1 MTDENIKKDLEN
13 IAQDINE
20 ERNAYKEVEAQEEK
34 GSVDVLSAEKAA
46 RISESVD
53 TQQRELKNLQ
63 DQFEQEKKARE
74 QHEIV
79 SKRPASGSSEKMSDS
94 DIETKKWD
102 DYLRYGDRSEHASEM
117 KNFFTF
123 KNIERT
129 YQKTLR
135 NSELPQASYLTR
147 HEMSNTIVKRIQ
159 EISPVR
165 TIARVISIMGKDYSF
180 PKRTEITKAVWVSE
194 NEDRP
199 ETGGF
204 KLGED
209 TIVPGEMYCDE
220 TVTREMLEDAA
231 FNVQG
236 ELSESMAIAFG
247 QMEAQAFINGD
258 GHNKPSGFANNS
270 LVPTFDIGSA
280 AAFTGDALSK
290 MAHLLKSGYF
300 TTSSWVMNLETIGA
314 VRRLKSN
321 DQYIMSPDMQIAGS
335 PFGTLF
341 GRPIVEL
348 PQMDGFNKSGASAA
362 NPNVAV
368 GFGDFG
374 RGYTVVDRVGMEI
387 MRDDYQYQRSGK
399 ILFWARKRVGG
410 QVVLPEALVMS
421 NTDGAFP
428 PNFADPDSVQEIK
441 SAKLKS
447 EKTATKGK

>member
-1 MTDENIKKDLEN
+1 MTDDDIKKGLET
-13 IAQDINE
+13 IAKDTQE
-20 ERNAYKEVEAQEEK
+20 ERKAYEEVEAQEKK

-46 RISESVD
+46 KITDAVD
-53 TQQRELKNLQ
+53 TQQKEIKNLQ
-63 DQFEQEKKARE
+63 DRLEQEKKARE
-74 QHEIV
+74 EIELL
-79 SKRPASGSSEKMSDS
+79 SKRPASGSTEEKSESN
-94 DIETKKWD
+94 IETKKWD
-102 DYLRYGDRSEHASEM
+102 DYLRYGERSEHFGEM

-123 KNIERT
+123 KNIEET
-129 YQKTLR
+129 YKKTLR

-165 TIARVISIMGKDYSF
+165 SIARVISIMGKDYSF
-180 PKRTEITKAVWVSE
+180 PKRTAITKAVWVSE

-247 QMEAQAFINGD
+247 QMEAQSFINGD
-258 GHNKPSGFANNS
+258 GHNKPSGFANNA
-270 LVPTFDIGSA
+270 LVPTFDIA
-280 AAFTGDALSK
+280 DATAFTGDALSK

-300 TTSSWVMNLETIGA
+300 TTASWVMNLETIGA

-321 DQYIMSPDMQIAGS
+321 SQYIMAPDMQIAGS

-348 PQMDGFNKSGASAA
+348 PQMDGFNKAGASAT
-362 NPNVAV
+362 NPNVAI

-421 NTDGAFP
+421 NTDSAFAP
-428 PNFADPDSVQEIK
+428 TFSDPESIAQVK
-441 SAKLKS
+441 SAKAAS
-447 EKTATKGK
+447 KGK